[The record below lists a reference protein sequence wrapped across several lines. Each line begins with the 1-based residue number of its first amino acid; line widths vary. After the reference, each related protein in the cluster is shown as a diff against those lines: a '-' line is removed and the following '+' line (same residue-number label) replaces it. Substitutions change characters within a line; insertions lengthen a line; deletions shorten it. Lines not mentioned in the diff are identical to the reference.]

1 MLENLIGKRIKLV
14 HTIDPYTKLK
24 PGDLGTVVD
33 ITPVTMAPRPFTQIW
48 VNWDSGSNLA
58 LILGEDRYEVI

>member
-14 HTIDPYTKLK
+14 YTSDPYTKLL

-33 ITPVTMAPRPFTQIW
+33 VNTVNMAPRPFTQIW
-48 VNWDSGSNLA
+48 VKWDSGYSLA
-58 LILGEDRYEVI
+58 LLHGKDKYEVV